1 MPTTPAVGG
10 RLHAGAG
17 GRAKAVECGPFVAQR
32 ASEPPMSLIRFNHR
46 ARRIA
51 VALSLAST
59 AFLAAAGE
67 AELPKLV
74 VGDRY
79 VYHRRAPI
87 FRRLARNPAPN
98 ARWAGCRG
106 RIVPS
111 VS

>member
-1 MPTTPAVGG
+1 
-10 RLHAGAG
+10 
-17 GRAKAVECGPFVAQR
+17 
-32 ASEPPMSLIRFNHR
+32 MSLIRFNHR

-79 VYHRRAPI
+79 VYHQTRSDLPPPRSESRAEFKVGWVSSTPTSAKSSSSSLRGSSRR
-87 FRRLARNPAPN
+87 
-98 ARWAGCRG
+98 
-106 RIVPS
+106 
-111 VS
+111 

>member
-79 VYHRRAPI
+79 VYHQTRSDLPPARSESRAE
-87 FRRLARNPAPN
+87 FKVG
-98 ARWAGCRG
+98 W
-106 RIVPS
+106 
-111 VS
+111 VSRANK